1 MMHALVVLFAATFT
15 NNIALTN
22 FLGMCPFIAVS
33 RDVKTAFGMGLAV
46 TLVMTLTVAANWAIQ
61 HYLLVPFGV
70 EHLQFIIFI
79 VVIAAITQVLELA
92 IERFSPDLYA
102 SFGVFLALIAVNCAI
117 LGVSLFMVLRGYGF
131 LETVGYGIGSGLGW
145 MLAITALAGIREKI
159 EKSDIPAG
167 LKGPGITMISA
178 GIMAMAFIG
187 LTGLI

>member
-1 MMHALVVLFAATFT
+1 MHALVVLFAAVFT
-15 NNIALTN
+15 NNIALAN

-33 RDVKTAFGMGLAV
+33 RDVKTAFGMGMAV
-46 TLVMTLTVAANWAIQ
+46 TLVMTLTSAANWAIQ
-61 HYLLVPFGV
+61 RYLLEPFGV

-79 VVIAAITQVLELA
+79 VVIAAIVQVLELA

-102 SFGVFLALIAVNCAI
+102 SFGVFLALITVNCAI

-145 MLAITALAGIREKI
+145 TLAITALAGIREKI

>member
-1 MMHALVVLFAATFT
+1 MQALVVLFAAVFT
-15 NNIALTN
+15 NNIAFTN

-61 HYLLVPFGV
+61 HYLLEPYGV

-145 MLAITALAGIREKI
+145 MLAIVALAGIREKI

-187 LTGLI
+187 LTGLIV

>member
-1 MMHALVVLFAATFT
+1 MQALVVLFAAVFT

-61 HYLLVPFGV
+61 HYLLEPYGV

-145 MLAITALAGIREKI
+145 MLAIVALAGIREKI

-187 LTGLI
+187 LTGLIV